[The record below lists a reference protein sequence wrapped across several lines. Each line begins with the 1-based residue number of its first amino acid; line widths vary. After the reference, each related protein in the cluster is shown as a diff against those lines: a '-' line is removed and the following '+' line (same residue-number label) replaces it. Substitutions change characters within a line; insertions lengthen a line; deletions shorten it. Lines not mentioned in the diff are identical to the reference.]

1 MGNEEV
7 RTLVAGLNVD
17 SENKAKYSSSLKH
30 SGHVSFS
37 NTQLNET
44 NLFGPSQIER

>member
-17 SENKAKYSSSLKH
+17 SENKAKYSSKVVTSSL
-30 SGHVSFS
+30 
-37 NTQLNET
+37 
-44 NLFGPSQIER
+44 PM